1 MFFNEEE
8 IKNEEVVAEEAT
20 VEETPAEVAEEAAT
34 EESTEEVKE
43 EATEAQAEEAI
54 EEVKEETKPAS
65 SKNTPH
71 TSEAI
76 AEEFL
81 PGNFDPFARPVN
93 PRFANRPQREQE
105 FEERVLQ
112 IKRVIKV
119 TKGGRRFKFSALVVV
134 GDKKGR
140 VGYGIGKHIEVPEAI
155 KKAVRQARKNLTTV
169 KITGAQATVPHNVI
183 GHKGAARVMLKPAV
197 EGKGIIASDVVRAV
211 VELAGFRNIYSKNLG
226 TNNPLN
232 VVIATV
238 EGLTQMRTGE
248 EIANLKKEIVRKPR
262 NNNNDRKP
270 SNKKPQAP
278 KKDEV
283 KEGTKGE

>member
-8 IKNEEVVAEEAT
+8 IKNDDVVVEEAST
-20 VEETPAEVAEEAAT
+20 EASEATT
-34 EESTEEVKE
+34 EESTNE
-43 EATEAQAEEAI
+43 EAAPAA
-54 EEVKEETKPAS
+54 KPAS
-65 SKNTPH
+65 NTPH
-71 TSEAI
+71 TSQAI

-93 PRFANRPQREQE
+93 PRFANRPQRQQD

-155 KKAVRQARKNLTTV
+155 KKAVRQARKNLVNV
-169 KITGAQATVPHNVI
+169 KITGSQETVPHNVI
-183 GHKGAARVMLKPAV
+183 GHKGAARVMLKPAA

-211 VELAGFRNIYSKNLG
+211 VELAGIRNIYSKNLG

-238 EGLTQMRTGE
+238 DGLTQMRTAE
-248 EIANLKKEIVRKPR
+248 EFAALKKELPR
-262 NNNNDRKP
+262 RGERPQRNNDRKP
-270 SNKKPQAP
+270 AAKPA
-278 KKDEV
+278 E
-283 KEGTKGE
+283 ENKGE